1 MWAAVHSVQYQ
12 ILCFTKLLVMTMAG
26 PTPTLRELTAF
37 RALLRT
43 RSATEAATALR
54 VTQPAISKALRQL
67 ESEMGISLF
76 ERVGG
81 RLHPTPEAELLLPA
95 VENVLSSMAAL
106 SNAGQAI
113 RDQQIGQ
120 VTVGAIPT
128 LSNVFLPAAIEAVAR
143 RHPDVRVAVQILPT
157 RQIVE
162 AVARGFIELGLVHD
176 IIDDPLVNAEDIGV
190 SAMAC
195 VVPASHPFAHRKQ
208 IHAKDLVGQPSV
220 SFPVQSPIGLRISAT
235 FEAEGETFAPTME
248 VGASTLVCS
257 LALQCGI
264 PGIVEEYVLSL
275 GWWPKLRAVSLA
287 PAIPLRPRILTTRQR
302 PVSAAGK
309 LLRDEYRKLVTT
321 ALPLRRPMG
330 NKRQG

>member
-1 MWAAVHSVQYQ
+1 
-12 ILCFTKLLVMTMAG
+12 MAQ
-26 PTPTLRELTAF
+26 PSPTLRELAAF

-43 RSATEAATALR
+43 RSATGAAVALR

-67 ESEMGISLF
+67 EADMGIALF

-95 VENVLSSMAAL
+95 VDNVLASMTAL
-106 SNAGQAI
+106 ANAGQAI
-113 RDQQIGQ
+113 RDQRVGQ

-143 RHPDVRVAVQILPT
+143 QHPEVRIAVQTLPT

-176 IIDDPLVNAEDIGV
+176 IVDDPLVHAEDIGV

-195 VVPASHPFAHRKQ
+195 VVPENHPFARRKQ
-208 IHAKDLVGQPSV
+208 IRARDLAGRPSV
-220 SFPVQSPIGLRISAT
+220 SFPAQSPIGLRLSAA

-248 VGASTLVCS
+248 VGASTVVCS

-275 GWWPKLRAVSLA
+275 GWWPGLRAVPLA

-309 LLRDEYRKLVTT
+309 LLRDKYRALVQSVLRPAT
-321 ALPLRRPMG
+321 ASP
-330 NKRQG
+330 

>member
-1 MWAAVHSVQYQ
+1 
-12 ILCFTKLLVMTMAG
+12 MAQ
-26 PTPTLRELTAF
+26 PSPTLRELAAF

-43 RSATEAATALR
+43 RSATGAAVALR

-67 ESEMGISLF
+67 EADMGIALF

-95 VENVLSSMAAL
+95 VDNVLTSMTAL
-106 SNAGQAI
+106 ANAGQAI
-113 RDQQIGQ
+113 RDQRVGQ

-143 RHPDVRVAVQILPT
+143 QHPEVRIAVQTLPT

-176 IIDDPLVNAEDIGV
+176 IVDDPLVHAEDIGV

-195 VVPASHPFAHRKQ
+195 VVPASHPFARRKQ
-208 IHAKDLVGQPSV
+208 IRARDLAGRPSV
-220 SFPVQSPIGLRISAT
+220 SFPAQSPIGLRLSAA

-248 VGASTLVCS
+248 VGASTVVCS

-275 GWWPKLRAVSLA
+275 GWWPGLRAVPLA

-302 PVSAAGK
+302 PVSGAGK
-309 LLRDEYRKLVTT
+309 LLRDKYRALVQSVLRPTT
-321 ALPLRRPMG
+321 
-330 NKRQG
+330 